1 MSAKYD
7 ITHFLLVQYL
17 QFLAVFHGSGFS
29 GSDPDFLPNRIR
41 TQEEKSPIRIQNTD
55 LYSFAFGKPCRPSG
69 FPKSLDLR
77 RELNFSDIKVGD
89 FRPKRFILSSDTVMN
104 YKFRACWFG
113 LVWGSQK
120 K

>member
-29 GSDPDFLPNRIR
+29 GSDPDFLLIRIR
-41 TQEEKSPIRIQNTD
+41 TQGKKPYPDPNTD
-55 LYSFAFGKPCRPSG
+55 LYSIAFGKPCRLSG